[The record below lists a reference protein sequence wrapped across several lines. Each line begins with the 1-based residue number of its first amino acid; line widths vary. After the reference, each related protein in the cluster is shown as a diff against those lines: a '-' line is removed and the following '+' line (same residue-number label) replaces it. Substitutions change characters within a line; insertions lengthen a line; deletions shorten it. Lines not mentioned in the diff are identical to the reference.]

1 MHTGPRGIVRQV
13 LTFDDFGFDSLLLPL
28 LVAGG
33 CMLLLRCVA
42 AVCVH
47 VTAQRDSALI
57 ALSASVDE
65 SSTRDVRPA

>member
-1 MHTGPRGIVRQV
+1 V
-13 LTFDDFGFDSLLLPL
+13 LTFDDFAFDSLLLPL

-42 AVCVH
+42 ALCAR

-57 ALSASVDE
+57 ALSARTDAPPRS
-65 SSTRDVRPA
+65 AQK